1 MRAQI
6 AGRVKEMLEDLGQR
20 VSASTA
26 GVKEKALLADAAYA
40 DALFREGVDPKS
52 QMGHAF
58 PIANINTVVGDY
70 EAAGGIGPRT
80 AMEARAAR
88 VMDNSL
94 LAANIASRY
103 ALPAGGVTLAG
114 KGLMDIAAGLSPEEE
129 EELMIRYS
137 QSS

>member
-6 AGRVKEMLEDLGQR
+6 AGRVKEMLADLGQR

-26 GVKEKALLADAAYA
+26 GLKEKALLADAAYA
-40 DALFREGVDPKS
+40 DALFREGVDPLK

-58 PIANINTVVGDY
+58 PIGNINTVVGNY

-80 AMEARAAR
+80 VAEARAAK
-88 VMDNSL
+88 VMDNTL
-94 LAANIASRY
+94 LASNIASRY

-129 EELMIRYS
+129 ENLMIRYS
-137 QSS
+137 